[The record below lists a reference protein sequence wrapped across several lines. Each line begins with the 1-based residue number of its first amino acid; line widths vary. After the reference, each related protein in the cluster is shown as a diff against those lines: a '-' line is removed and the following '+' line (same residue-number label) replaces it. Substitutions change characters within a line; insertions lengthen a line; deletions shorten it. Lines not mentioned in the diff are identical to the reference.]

1 MSTVQSQGRLSR
13 RRSGEFVQMINQVKQ
28 KTNWTCMFQVDGT
41 VIVFDLETNGVAR
54 KLRGHTRQIQS
65 LRYCIQLCT
74 SWPF

>member
-13 RRSGEFVQMINQVKQ
+13 RRSGEFVQMINQVEQ

-65 LRYCIQLCT
+65 LRYILRLAGLGQC
-74 SWPF
+74 